1 MEKNDAKQGAE
12 LLVHF
17 TMFAGIKY
25 KKPRTGWYMIIGII
39 NTEISPQGRRLKLH
53 TKS

>member
-25 KKPRTGWYMIIGII
+25 KNPVLVGT
-39 NTEISPQGRRLKLH
+39 
-53 TKS
+53 